1 VGILG
6 ALRRLVHSFVEPSD
20 LSEGDVL
27 VFDTSSLSHGFEEFS
42 HAAVS
47 AYMEMKEPRTWGR
60 LRARLLRRV
69 ESEHAARRLLLG
81 CDRARCIVPLSVY
94 RELESDPHYRDSL
107 DVLTGYGWRVEEKYV
122 RRKSRRGSPTG
133 FSRVFK
139 PRLLIRK
146 PRRELTDY
154 VLVTAER
161 LGLRISRADAEG
173 VALAIEE
180 NGVLVTAD
188 RRQAEVAD
196 KLGLRVIYTIGK
208 PKKAIEAATAST

>member
-1 VGILG
+1 MGE
-6 ALRRLVHSFVEPSD
+6 AQ
-20 LSEGDVL
+20 SE
-27 VFDTSSLSHGFEEFS
+27 
-42 HAAVS
+42 
-47 AYMEMKEPRTWGR
+47 
-60 LRARLLRRV
+60 LLRRIGS
-69 ESEHAARRLLLG
+69 ESTSRRLLLG
-81 CDRARCIVPLSVY
+81 CDRARCIMPSSVY

-122 RRKSRRGSPTG
+122 RRKSGRGSPAG

-154 VLVTAER
+154 VLTTAEM

-173 VALAIEE
+173 VALAMEE

-188 RRQAEVAD
+188 RRQAEVAN

-208 PKKAIEAATAST
+208 KAIEATTAST